1 MQNLSNTV
9 SKQKRFRLWGS
20 FIGVTALALISARSS
35 LLPAPAGQY
44 RFAESDG
51 NDASITRID
60 IHQLDPSAELRASVN
75 FVAQTHS
82 ATLIP
87 SFSVK
92 NLTLIERQPIFES
105 GISRSREFEGHL
117 PDGRAVRIQ
126 LVCYDKK
133 NFPGYPSYLK
143 AALYVGERTEELRK
157 AIQLK
162 LQRECGDV
170 I

>member
-1 MQNLSNTV
+1 MKNLSR
-9 SKQKRFRLWGS
+9 QKRIRLWGS
-20 FIGVTALALISARSS
+20 FIGVTALALVSARSS

-44 RFAESDG
+44 RFSDSDG
-51 NDASITRID
+51 TDESVTQID
-60 IHQLDPSAELRASVN
+60 IHQLDPSAELRASVH

-87 SFSVK
+87 SFSAR
-92 NLTLIERQPIFES
+92 NLTLIERQPIFEA

-117 PDGRAVRIQ
+117 ADGRTVRIQ

-133 NFPGYPSYLK
+133 DFPGYPSYLK
-143 AALYVGERTEELRK
+143 AALYVSEGTQELRK

-162 LQRECGDV
+162 LQRECTDV